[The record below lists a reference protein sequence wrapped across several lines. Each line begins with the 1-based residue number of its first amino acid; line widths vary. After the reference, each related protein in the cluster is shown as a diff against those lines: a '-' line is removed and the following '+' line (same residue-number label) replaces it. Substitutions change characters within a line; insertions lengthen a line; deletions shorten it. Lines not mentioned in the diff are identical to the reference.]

1 MEYVTEMFNC
11 LTTKEDDQSLSN
23 AKLSSHYISKG
34 EVEYILYGK
43 SKTSE
48 NVTYAVS
55 ILYGI
60 RLAIN
65 GIYVF
70 SDKTL
75 NAQAS
80 AIASSISAATGQAWL
95 YPIIKYG
102 YLCCVAVTY
111 SCEDVASL
119 AKGEEVAVWRG
130 NKDIKMTYKEY
141 MKLFVLI
148 ALIDGNSEERLLAR
162 TGDCIQLNTKSKLK
176 DKYTM
181 LQIQAEVKVSTTFLP
196 KVPDFLGRKE
206 GSSDGKKVIR
216 YKSVM
221 AY

>member
-1 MEYVTEMFNC
+1 MFNC

-23 AKLSSHYISKG
+23 AKLNSHYISKG

-80 AIASSISAATGQAWL
+80 AVWL
-95 YPIIKYG
+95 
-102 YLCCVAVTY
+102 
-111 SCEDVASL
+111 
-119 AKGEEVAVWRG
+119 
-130 NKDIKMTYKEY
+130 
-141 MKLFVLI
+141 
-148 ALIDGNSEERLLAR
+148 
-162 TGDCIQLNTKSKLK
+162 
-176 DKYTM
+176 
-181 LQIQAEVKVSTTFLP
+181 
-196 KVPDFLGRKE
+196 
-206 GSSDGKKVIR
+206 
-216 YKSVM
+216 
-221 AY
+221 